1 MYHIE
6 IKNLENCSH
15 FKNHIYVRLYL
26 NPLLPTSNDDVIIC
40 VNRLHNSP
48 IVWQPLIICLDEV
61 LILVSGLINKSLLF
75 EIEQFIKF
83 TNGIFLVLFV

>member
-1 MYHIE
+1 MSDY
-6 IKNLENCSH
+6 
-15 FKNHIYVRLYL
+15 
-26 NPLLPTSNDDVIIC
+26 LPTSNDDVIIC

-75 EIEQFIKF
+75 VIEQFMKF